1 MAICWATITEDAAA
15 RAFAQGFYDA
25 AGSFL
30 GLGEPVQAE
39 MCISDGTSVAQDG
52 TLILA
57 PVLRLYLL

>member
-30 GLGEPVQAE
+30 GLSEPVQVR
-39 MCISDGTSVAQDG
+39 S
-52 TLILA
+52 IL
-57 PVLRLYLL
+57 